1 MELTLF
7 ILEIIGTVAFA
18 VSGAIAGTDRN
29 MDVLGITIMAVVTAT
44 GGGAIRDITLG
55 ITPPTVFVEPI
66 YLGIALLTCAIFF
79 IGAEIWRRRS
89 AINAKVPQPIVAHA
103 VNISDAIGLGVFTVS
118 GASVA
123 MAMGHENNFVLIL
136 FVGSITGVGG
146 GIMRDIFTGQI
157 PSVFVRHIYA
167 LASLIGAATLFGLQF
182 VMDQKLAML
191 LCTILVV
198 LIRIFSSRFRLSLP
212 KVKL

>member
-18 VSGAIAGTDRN
+18 VSGAIAGTNRN

-55 ITPPTVFVEPI
+55 ITPPTVFVKPI
-66 YLGIALLTCAIFF
+66 YLIIALLTCVIFF

-89 AINAKVPQPIVAHA
+89 QMDSKVPRKIVAQAINV
-103 VNISDAIGLGVFTVS
+103 SDAIGLGVFTVS
-118 GASVA
+118 GAAVA
-123 MAMGHENNFVLIL
+123 MAMGYGNNFVLVL

-146 GIMRDIFTGQI
+146 GIMRDLFTGQI

-182 VMDQKLAML
+182 ILDQKVAML
-191 LCTILVV
+191 LCTALVV
-198 LIRIFSSRFRLSLP
+198 VIRILSSRFQLSLP
-212 KVKL
+212 KVKR

>member
-18 VSGAIAGTDRN
+18 VSGFIAGVNRN
-29 MDVLGITIMAVVTAT
+29 LDVLGITIMAVVTAV

-55 ITPPTVFVEPI
+55 ITPPTFFVKPI
-66 YLGIALLTCAIFF
+66 YLCIALLTCLIFF
-79 IGAEIWRRRS
+79 IGAEIWRRR
-89 AINAKVPQPIVAHA
+89 ADRNIKMPKNIVAKA
-103 VNISDAIGLGVFTVS
+103 INISDAIGLGVFTVS

-123 MAMGHENNFVLIL
+123 MAMGYGDNFVLIL
-136 FVGSITGVGG
+136 FVGPITGVGG
-146 GIMRDIFTGQI
+146 GIMRDVFTGQI

-182 VMDQKLAML
+182 VMDQKPAML
-191 LCTILVV
+191 LCTALIVA
-198 LIRIFSSRFRLSLP
+198 IRILSSHFQLSLP
-212 KVKL
+212 KIKR